1 MLCNVTF
8 MTLREYTSDFR
19 YQENVNFS
27 ERQIRS
33 SSQRILILFV
43 FFQAETC
50 RHFQSYT
57 DSAQR
62 GTRSNQNTIEL
73 TETLSNFYKSNL
85 KFSILADFPQI
96 KKQTECKT

>member
-1 MLCNVTF
+1 MYQILISNVTF
-8 MTLREYTSDFR
+8 ITIREYTSDFQSR
-19 YQENVNFS
+19 ENVNFS
-27 ERQIRS
+27 EIQIRS

-57 DSAQR
+57 DSVQR

-85 KFSILADFPQI
+85 KF
-96 KKQTECKT
+96 